1 MADLVAISCVV
12 FFVFILYHET
22 RRHQRNI
29 SVQQNPQDEVGRFT
43 KEEKSIKTTVFIVG
57 FVFFCLLTLGFFLVV
72 LITGLSNICPI
83 NEVLT
88 QAFAMLNRFLIN

>member
-1 MADLVAISCVV
+1 MLLLVRSRCLVYTAIITSSLSTISRTVKLDL
-12 FFVFILYHET
+12 FF
-22 RRHQRNI
+22 
-29 SVQQNPQDEVGRFT
+29 
-43 KEEKSIKTTVFIVG
+43 
-57 FVFFCLLTLGFFLVV
+57 LLTLGFFLVV